1 MSNRIERLKEYANPT
16 RAGNW
21 NGASRDQADLDRWS
35 KRATEQSQCA
45 PRASDKAMRLP
56 DTNAKQ
62 QLDPKSSPRTSAE
75 IDARMSGRDDPN
87 HVGGGGYMKTIRR
100 NG

>member
-21 NGASRDQADLDRWS
+21 NGASRDQANIDRWS
-35 KRATEQSQCA
+35 NRAAEQSQCA
-45 PRASDKAMRLP
+45 PRASDGPMKLP

-62 QLDPKSSPRTSAE
+62 QIDPKSSPRTTAA
-75 IDARMSGRDDPN
+75 IDKRMAGKDDLN
-87 HVGGGGYMKTIRR
+87 HSGGGYMKNIRR